1 MNKRTTCITDDQ
13 FNRIIN
19 ILHNGEKEIKSNEEM
34 ALILT
39 LTGNS
44 GLRIGDCLNLTLKSF
59 IKEGDTY
66 RFNIT
71 EEKTGKKRTTLI
83 PEEIYKMIKEFAET
97 HSRTDKPI
105 FNYTTR
111 AIQYKLKSVC
121 EYLGEDYKNV
131 STHSFRKHAG
141 MSIYRKSGNDIELT
155 RKFLNHSSVS
165 TTQRYLGVDDDD
177 INDLLRK
184 NYSIPFKE
192 AM

>member
-1 MNKRTTCITDDQ
+1 
-13 FNRIIN
+13 
-19 ILHNGEKEIKSNEEM
+19 M

-131 STHSFRKHAG
+131 STHSLRKHAG

-165 TTQRYLGVDDDD
+165 ITQRYLGVDDDD

-192 AM
+192 AI

>member
-83 PEEIYKMIKEFAET
+83 PEEIE
-97 HSRTDKPI
+97 R
-105 FNYTTR
+105 FNPLLQKAR
-111 AIQYKLKSVC
+111 
-121 EYLGEDYKNV
+121 
-131 STHSFRKHAG
+131 R
-141 MSIYRKSGNDIELT
+141 NDNLQGIWT
-155 RKFLNHSSVS
+155 
-165 TTQRYLGVDDDD
+165 
-177 INDLLRK
+177 
-184 NYSIPFKE
+184 
-192 AM
+192 